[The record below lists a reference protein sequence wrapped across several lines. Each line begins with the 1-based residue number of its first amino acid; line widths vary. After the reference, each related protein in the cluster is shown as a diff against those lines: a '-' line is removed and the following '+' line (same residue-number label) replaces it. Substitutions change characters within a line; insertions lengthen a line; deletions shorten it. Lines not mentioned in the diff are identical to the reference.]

1 MRRVVSVIAASVFT
15 ATMVSVA
22 TGASSASQTA
32 PPGWTVTHAKS
43 IDGKATSS
51 PTQKSLE
58 IRQFWTPE
66 RMRFAVPLPA
76 PVVEPDDSRVTTSGT
91 NSSAGAPGSVP
102 PAVPAAEFATNAVY
116 NSDSATVGRLF
127 FEDPT
132 NQTLYICSAAVVNA
146 GNDRTV
152 QTAAH
157 CMYDPVRKVEYV
169 GHFFVPGY
177 INNTAPFGG
186 WDMSVYIAHYKWK
199 EENKYHF
206 DYAFMRMV
214 PRSDGVNIQQVVGAL
229 GFAYNQGN
237 DFLDVMGYPAVSPYN
252 GEQQKRDFTN
262 STVVDFVEDGNLEGW
277 FDRVVSDFG
286 PGSSGG
292 PFVREY
298 NTSTRLGYARGTN
311 SFRFANQPYVFSPY
325 FDGDTKV
332 GFDFAGEE

>member
-1 MRRVVSVIAASVFT
+1 MRPIISLLAASAFT
-15 ATMVSVA
+15 ATMLSTASGVA
-22 TGASSASQTA
+22 TALPEVPA
-32 PPGWTVTHAKS
+32 GWTISPAKS
-43 IDGKATSS
+43 IDGKTVSS
-51 PTQKSLE
+51 QAQKSQE
-58 IRQFWTPE
+58 TKAFWTPE
-66 RMRFAVPLPA
+66 RMHAAVPLPA
-76 PVVEPDDSRVTTSGT
+76 PVVDAEGVYAEAAGRNTQ
-91 NSSAGAPGSVP
+91 AGAPGSVP
-102 PAVPAAEFATNAVY
+102 PAAPTAEFTTNAVS

-146 GNDRTV
+146 GNNRTV

-157 CMYDPVRKVEYV
+157 CMYDPARQVEYT

-186 WDMSVYIAHYKWK
+186 WDMSVYVAHYKWK
-199 EENKYHF
+199 EEHKYHF
-206 DYAFMRMV
+206 DYAFMRMA

-262 STVVDFVEDGNLEGW
+262 STIVDFVEDGSLEGW
-277 FDRVVSDFG
+277 FDRVISDFG

-332 GFDFAGEE
+332 GFDFAGEA